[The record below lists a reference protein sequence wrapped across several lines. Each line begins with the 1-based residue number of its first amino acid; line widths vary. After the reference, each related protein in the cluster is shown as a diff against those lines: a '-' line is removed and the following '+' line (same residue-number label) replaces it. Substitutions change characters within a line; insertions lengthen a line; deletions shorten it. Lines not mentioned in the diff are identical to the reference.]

1 MILLPVV
8 YECDYSTL
16 VVVFS
21 EHDKKPVG
29 PIKVENALLQ

>member
-8 YECDYSTL
+8 YECDNRTW
-16 VVVFS
+16 VVVFF

-29 PIKVENALLQ
+29 PIKVENALLR